1 MMFYM
6 LLYYFLP
13 FQRYVSF
20 ASLALMI
27 AYAVCVV
34 FFSLWTLV
42 AEIEGKDDAGPAGTT
57 ATLTSLGFNSD
68 GGSCDNTPPNGEG
81 NFHWCV
87 CTDTFYF
94 SFYHTTEY
102 STNIMLL

>member
-1 MMFYM
+1 
-6 LLYYFLP
+6 
-13 FQRYVSF
+13 
-20 ASLALMI
+20 MI

-68 GGSCDNTPPNGEG
+68 GGSCDNTPPNGE
-81 NFHWCV
+81 NF
-87 CTDTFYF
+87 F
-94 SFYHTTEY
+94 SF
-102 STNIMLL
+102 IAPIK